1 MANICCPPNPEP
13 EVRVIAGGP
22 VGAAALVRFGRWTDC
37 CRSGAA
43 RAAYWRPGDGSSEP
57 PTMGTN
63 AQLITRGQAWL
74 ITPVMGKRKPISADS
89 ANVGD
94 RLSIRLDL
102 AIGARIGPGK
112 VAVLEEIARSGSI
125 SAAGRALGMSYRRTW
140 ELVEELNRSLGT
152 PVVETAAGGSGGGGT
167 VLTRA
172 GKAVIERYRAIEMDT
187 ALAARKHLLAL
198 HRACS
203 HK

>member
-1 MANICCPPNPEP
+1 
-13 EVRVIAGGP
+13 
-22 VGAAALVRFGRWTDC
+22 
-37 CRSGAA
+37 
-43 RAAYWRPGDGSSEP
+43 
-57 PTMGTN
+57 
-63 AQLITRGQAWL
+63 
-74 ITPVMGKRKPISADS
+74 MGKRKPNSGEVSA
-89 ANVGD
+89 AGD

-102 AIGARIGPGK
+102 AVGARIGPGK

-152 PVVETAAGGSGGGGT
+152 PVVETAAGGSGGGGA
-167 VLTRA
+167 VLTRV

-198 HRACS
+198 HRVCAN
-203 HK
+203 K